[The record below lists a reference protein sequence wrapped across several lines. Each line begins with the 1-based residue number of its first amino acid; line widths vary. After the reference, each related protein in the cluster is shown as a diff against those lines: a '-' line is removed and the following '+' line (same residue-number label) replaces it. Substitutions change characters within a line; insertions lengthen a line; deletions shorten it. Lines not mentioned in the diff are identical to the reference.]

1 VFDTAPTGHTLRL
14 LSLPQAWSGFLA
26 GNDRGASCLGPH
38 SGLKMQEER
47 FKAALAALTDPAQT
61 TVILVTRADKGA
73 MAEAAR
79 SCEELNALGLHNQ
92 RLAINGVFHA
102 GDRSD
107 AVAVA
112 IEALGQQAL
121 KDMPTSLQ
129 ALPQDMIPLRAI
141 DTVGL
146 PALRALLS
154 TEQAA
159 GALGP
164 PHPAKNP
171 RHNHQPDYQKSHL
184 QRIND

>member
-1 VFDTAPTGHTLRL
+1 
-14 LSLPQAWSGFLA
+14 
-26 GNDRGASCLGPH
+26 
-38 SGLKMQEER
+38 MQEER

-159 GALGP
+159 VP
-164 PHPAKNP
+164 PAPPGTAPPVP
-171 RHNHQPDYQKSHL
+171 RRPS
-184 QRIND
+184 RRCTA

>member
-1 VFDTAPTGHTLRL
+1 MAVCVLDCLAQRASQFSVHAGKLGDI
-14 LSLPQAWSGFLA
+14 SGTVDA
-26 GNDRGASCLGPH
+26 CQMNDR
-38 SGLKMQEER
+38 
-47 FKAALAALTDPAQT
+47 
-61 TVILVTRADKGA
+61 I
-73 MAEAAR
+73 
-79 SCEELNALGLHNQ
+79 GLHNQ

-154 TEQAA
+154 TE
-159 GALGP
+159 
-164 PHPAKNP
+164 
-171 RHNHQPDYQKSHL
+171 
-184 QRIND
+184 